1 MSIETVNIAHHGGL
15 TSNYGLRGTAVK
27 LVAREF
33 KGVKPDGDGYE
44 DVWQET
50 DTQHLEKEKMRLR
63 GSRKQKAARAFVPRS
78 SVTIV
83 EHREPAAQAVV
94 QARLDGKSADVIKIL
109 ELEDQIRKMMVD
121 LGQ

>member
-1 MSIETVNIAHHGGL
+1 MEPLNINHHGGF
-15 TSNYGLRGTAVK
+15 TSNYTLRGTAVK
-27 LVAREF
+27 LSAREF

-63 GSRKQKAARAFVPRS
+63 GSRKQKAARAFVPKS

-83 EHREPAAQAVV
+83 KHQEPAASTVV
-94 QARLDGKSADVIKIL
+94 NAILDGKSADVIKIL
-109 ELEDQIRKMMVD
+109 ELEDKIKKMEAQLD
-121 LGQ
+121 Q